1 MRMSKLYLPTLKETP
16 AEADIISHQLMLR
29 AGMMRKL
36 SPGIFSYLPLGYRVI
51 KKIENIVREE
61 MDKTSSQE
69 VLLPVMQ
76 SSKIWKE
83 SNRWQKFG
91 PLMIKFM
98 DRKDHEYCLG
108 PTHEEVIT
116 DLIKDEVRSYKDL
129 PLNLYQIQ
137 TKVRDEI
144 RPRFGVMRG
153 REFIMKDAYSMD
165 TDYEGLDQSYQEM
178 YDAYV
183 KIFERLGL
191 ETKVVQ
197 ADTGAMGG
205 KDSHE
210 FMVIAESGEDDIAI
224 CDSCDYA
231 ANTELASAFEN
242 EKVIDEDEKER
253 KVIDTPDIKTIE
265 GLEEFLA
272 IDGSRMIKTMLM
284 KADDELVVVLVRGD
298 DQLNEV
304 KLINY
309 LQATTLEPANEEE
322 IIEVFGVKPGFIGPV
337 DIEDYKIIADPR
349 IKQMRNA
356 VCGANIEDKHLGNVN
371 PGRDFTVD
379 EYVKLRTVKEGDA
392 CPECKEGKLAIQ
404 PGIEVGHIFKLGTK
418 YSESMGATYLDENGK
433 AQPVVMGSYGIGIT
447 RIVAAAIEQGNDENG
462 IIWTEAI
469 APYQVIILPLG
480 NSDEVQDTAQNIY
493 DKLQS
498 NNIEVL
504 LDDRDERAGVKFN
517 DADLVGIPL
526 RITVGSRSLEN
537 NVLEVRN
544 RQTGED
550 FEVSLDN
557 YEEEINKFLS
567 ELK

>member
-1 MRMSKLYLPTLKETP
+1 MRMSKLYLPTLKEDP
-16 AEADIISHQLMLR
+16 AEADIKSHQLMLR

-51 KKIENIVREE
+51 RKIENIVREE
-61 MDKTSSQE
+61 MNKTSSQE

-83 SNRWQKFG
+83 SNRWDKFG
-91 PLMIKFM
+91 PLMIKFK

-165 TDYEGLDQSYQEM
+165 IDYEGLDNSYQEM

-183 KIFERLGL
+183 NIFDRLGL
-191 ETKVVQ
+191 ETRVVK
-197 ADTGAMGG
+197 ADSGAMGG

-210 FMVIAESGEDDIAI
+210 FMVIAESGEDDIAV

-231 ANTELASAFEN
+231 ANTELASSYQ
-242 EKVIDEDEKER
+242 EKEIIDKDLKER
-253 KVIDTPDIKTIE
+253 KLIDTPDIKTIE
-265 GLEEFLA
+265 GLEQFLK
-272 IDGSRMIKTMLM
+272 IDGSKMIKTMLM
-284 KADDELVVVLVRGD
+284 KADEELVIVLVRGD

-304 KLINY
+304 KLTNY
-309 LQATTLEPANEEE
+309 LQATNLEPASEEE
-322 IIEVFGVKPGFIGPV
+322 IVEVFGVKPGFIGPV
-337 DIEDYKIIADPR
+337 NIEGYKILADHR
-349 IKQMRNA
+349 IKNIRNA
-356 VCGANIEDKHLGNVN
+356 ICGANIEDKHYGNISPV
-371 PGRDFTVD
+371 RDFDVD
-379 EYVKLRTVKEGDA
+379 QYIDLRTVKAGDI
-392 CPECKEGKLAIQ
+392 CPECEEGKLDIE

-433 AQPVVMGSYGIGIT
+433 AQLIVMGSYGIGIT
-447 RIVAAAIEQGNDENG
+447 RIVAAAIEQGNDQNG
-462 IIWTEAI
+462 IIWTKDL
-469 APYQVIILPLG
+469 APYEVIILPLG
-480 NSDEVQDTAQNIY
+480 KSEEVDNTSEELY
-493 DKLQS
+493 ETLQEMG
-498 NNIEVL
+498 IEVL

-517 DADLVGIPL
+517 DADLIGIPI

-550 FEVSLDN
+550 FEINIDN
-557 YEEEINKFLS
+557 YEEEIKEMLS
-567 ELK
+567 ELE

>member
-1 MRMSKLYLPTLKETP
+1 MSKLYLPTLKEDP
-16 AEADIISHQLMLR
+16 AEADIKSHQLMLR

-36 SPGIFSYLPLGYRVI
+36 NPGIFSYLPLGYRVI
-51 KKIENIVREE
+51 RKIENIVREE
-61 MDKTSSQE
+61 MNKTTSQE

-76 SSKIWKE
+76 TANIWKE
-83 SNRWQKFG
+83 SNRWDKFG
-91 PLMIKFM
+91 PLMIKFK

-137 TKVRDEI
+137 TKIRDEI

-165 TDYEGLDQSYQEM
+165 TDYEGLDDSYQEM
-178 YDAYV
+178 YEAYV
-183 KIFERLGL
+183 NIFNRLGL
-191 ETKVVQ
+191 ETRVVK
-197 ADTGAMGG
+197 ADSGAMGG

-210 FMVIAESGEDDIAI
+210 FMVIAESGEDDIAV

-231 ANTELASAFEN
+231 ANTELANSFEE
-242 EKVIDEDEKER
+242 EKNIDKDLKER
-253 KVIDTPDIKTIE
+253 KLIDTPDIKTIE
-265 GLEEFLA
+265 GLESFLE
-272 IDGSRMIKTMLM
+272 IDGSKMVKTMLM
-284 KADDELVVVLVRGD
+284 KADDELVVVLLRGD

-304 KLINY
+304 KLTNY
-309 LQATTLEPANEEE
+309 LQVTNLEPATEED

-337 DIEDYKIIADPR
+337 NISDYKIIADHR
-349 IKQMRNA
+349 IKNMKNA
-356 VCGANIEDKHLGNVN
+356 ICGANIEDKHYGNVS
-371 PGRDFTVD
+371 PVRDFNVD
-379 EYVKLRTVKEGDA
+379 EYTDLRTVKAGDL
-392 CPECKEGKLAIQ
+392 CPECEEGKLDIE

-433 AQPVVMGSYGIGIT
+433 AQPIVMGSYGIGIT
-447 RIVAAAIEQGNDENG
+447 RIVAAAIEQSNDQNG
-462 IIWTEAI
+462 IIWTKDL
-469 APYQVIILPLG
+469 APYKIIILPLG
-480 NSDEVQDTAQNIY
+480 RSDEV
-493 DKLQS
+493 DKTSEELYETFQEMG
-498 NNIEVL
+498 IEVL

-517 DADLVGIPL
+517 DADLIGIPL

-550 FEVSLDN
+550 FEINIDN
-557 YEEEINKFLS
+557 YKEEIKKLLS